1 MMITVALGV
10 GHHCDVH
17 FLQDVGKAP
26 PFPEA
31 SPAGD
36 CGESAF
42 VCGGEVIWKAG
53 RANFLGE
60 GDRLCQKEDGV
71 VVIDIIGVLL
81 VVRVVDNLS
90 NIDSVELSVGNV
102 VLSKQHPNVGCRQ
115 LSGCTSIYSAMGS
128 SEDVG

>member
-17 FLQDVGKAP
+17 FLQDVGSAP
-26 PFPEA
+26 PFPEG

-71 VVIDIIGVLL
+71 VVINGVCVVIGM
-81 VVRVVDNLS
+81 VDNLS
-90 NIDSVELSVGNV
+90 NVDSVELSVCDV